1 MRKLTFIEKI
11 GAGFLVIVGLF
22 LIYALAWTFLTDA
35 GRAKRQESAEDRR
48 KSEEFAAARERAKE
62 REERGAAESEA
73 MRTAIERW
81 LNENNGFGPVRAISP
96 APDWAK
102 GKRFNVV
109 TTTDDA
115 LLFYFSADYRIC
127 SVYSGLPPARIFND
141 PRC

>member
-22 LIYALAWTFLTDA
+22 LIYTLAWTFLTDA
-35 GRAKRQESAEDRR
+35 GRAKRQESAE
-48 KSEEFAAARERAKE
+48 AAAVRERAKE
-62 REERGAAESEA
+62 REERGAAESES
-73 MRTAIERW
+73 MRTAIDRW

-102 GKRFNVV
+102 GKRFNVA
-109 TTTDDA
+109 TTSGDA